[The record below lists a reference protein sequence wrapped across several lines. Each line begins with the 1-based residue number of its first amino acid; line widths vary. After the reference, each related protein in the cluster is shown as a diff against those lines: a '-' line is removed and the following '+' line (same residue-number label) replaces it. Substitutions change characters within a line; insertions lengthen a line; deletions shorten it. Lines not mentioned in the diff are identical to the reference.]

1 MQILAIYPPH
11 VFPRGSL
18 LLLTANGSSHEQGDH
33 DYLVLPYC
41 LGQNPTAA
49 ETTAAQPFFV
59 RLFSS
64 SPLVVIP
71 ETFSDGVS
79 AHRALAL
86 GALHEAL
93 IVYSPSRGVNMHA
106 RMAGE
111 AALHGKL
118 KRRIAG
124 GGKGTCSFG
133 GGGGSG
139 SGGGGGGGGGG
150 ASRSSSSSESTA
162 LSAALSACSV
172 LTVTGDGAV
181 AILGVNRSDASAT
194 FEVDSYVKVPS
205 PLPLPHPCPL
215 PSSPTCQRASASPHL
230 SRSTCAV
237 RPRVCLQTSR
247 RWPTPF
253 TPADVRLKRSR
264 SGGRRRRSVAM
275 VTTQAGAD
283 QRTSH
288 TRSAPWSLFLAP
300 CLPQTLCSDHS
311 DV

>member
-205 PLPLPHPCPL
+205 PPAPSPSLPAPLLPYLPASLRFAPL
-215 PSSPTCQRASASPHL
+215 EQVNVCRAASGVLTNQPAMADAFYARRRALEEEQKRRAEEAQRRNGDH
-230 SRSTCAV
+230 T
-237 RPRVCLQTSR
+237 
-247 RWPTPF
+247 
-253 TPADVRLKRSR
+253 
-264 SGGRRRRSVAM
+264 GGRRP
-275 VTTQAGAD
+275 TD
-283 QRTSH
+283 
-288 TRSAPWSLFLAP
+288 
-300 CLPQTLCSDHS
+300 
-311 DV
+311 